1 MRLGTRTWPDV
12 RRLTPR
18 RLLVPLGATEQ
29 HGPHLPLETDTLI
42 AVAVA
47 DAAAAGRPQVL
58 VAPALPYG
66 SSGEHAAFPG
76 TLSLGRAVV
85 EAAIVELIRSADAF
99 EDVTLV
105 SWHGGNADPVARA
118 VDRLRLEGRAT
129 RAWAPTLRG
138 DGDAHAGR
146 VETSLILAI
155 APDAVGPLRPV
166 GAIGP
171 ISALM
176 PALRAGGVGAV
187 SANGVLGDAR
197 PASRREGETLLAELA
212 ADLGAFLDAAR
223 PLGAAT

>member
-1 MRLGTRTWPDV
+1 M
-12 RRLTPR
+12 
-18 RLLVPLGATEQ
+18 
-29 HGPHLPLETDTLI
+29 GPH
-42 AVAVA
+42 A
-47 DAAAAGRPQVL
+47 DAAFQPGHNVARVVLWHELECDTGADHAAAGRPQVL

-76 TLSLGRAVV
+76 TLSLG
-85 EAAIVELIRSADAF
+85 
-99 EDVTLV
+99 
-105 SWHGGNADPVARA
+105 RA